1 MESGD
6 GGRAIVT
13 VQVDFVEWPWDAMLT
28 KVEDEEVTVQIGAGE
43 GKAAECNGVEV
54 LQDLIDDI
62 FREVHE
68 T

>member
-1 MESGD
+1 M
-6 GGRAIVT
+6 
-13 VQVDFVEWPWDAMLT
+13 QVDFVEWPWDAMFT

-43 GKAAECNGVEV
+43 GKATECNGIEV